1 MHYAGTTLSSHVY
14 GYMHTYAYTHND
26 VAVLRGL
33 QLLDS
38 QLYIIPKQG
47 LIPHS
52 SAKK

>member
-1 MHYAGTTLSSHVY
+1 MLVLLYLVMCMD
-14 GYMHTYAYTHND
+14 MHTYAYTHND